1 MTTQLL
7 PGFTLGN
14 YHIDVPLVLAPMA
27 GITDLPFR
35 RICKRFGVGLVVTE
49 MIASRAVDMGRE
61 RTERMAEV
69 GDDEHPISI
78 QIAGADP
85 VFVSEAAR
93 WAVDHGADF
102 VDINMGCPVKKIC
115 KQVAGSAMLKDEP
128 LVARVLDAVV
138 KSIDVPV
145 TLKIRT
151 GWDET
156 CKNVE
161 NIARI
166 AEDAGIAMLT
176 VHGRTRAQMFSGHA
190 NWEDIALAKA
200 AVSIPVIGNGDIVD
214 AASAREMIR
223 ISACDGVMVGR
234 AVQGNPWVLGE
245 VHAALT
251 GSPLPA
257 PPSAAERW
265 LIVSEHLHHLAEHHG
280 IRTASRLARKHVIWY
295 SKGLHGSAEFRQS
308 FQTLTDWQQ
317 MQDVA
322 AGYFLG
328 LGGHVHQH
336 VVHQQGAHQAP
347 EHEQHY
353 AV

>member
-7 PGFTLGN
+7 PGFRLGD

-35 RICKRFGVGLVVTE
+35 RICKRFGVGLVVSE

-61 RTERMAEV
+61 RTERMAEL
-69 GDDEHPISI
+69 GDDEHPASI

-85 VFVSEAAR
+85 QFVTEAAR

-115 KQVAGSAMLKDEP
+115 KQVAGSAMLKDEK
-128 LVARVLDAVV
+128 LVARVIEAVV
-138 KSIDVPV
+138 GAVDVPV

-151 GWDET
+151 GWDERS
-156 CKNVE
+156 KNVE
-161 NIARI
+161 RIARI
-166 AEDAGIAMLT
+166 AEDNGVQMLT

-190 NWEDIALAKA
+190 SWEDIGLAKA

-223 ISACDGVMVGR
+223 VSGCDGVMVGR

-245 VHAALT
+245 VHAVLIGA
-251 GSPLPA
+251 PPPA
-257 PPSAAERW
+257 APSAAERW
-265 LIVSEHLHHLAEHHG
+265 LIVSEHLHRLAEHHG
-280 IRTASRLARKHVIWY
+280 IRTAAKLARKHVLWY
-295 SKGLHGSAEFRQS
+295 SKGLHGSAEFRQL

-317 MQDVA
+317 MLDVA

-328 LGGHVHQH
+328 LGRHVHHH
-336 VVHQQGAHQAP
+336 VVHAENRTEA
-347 EHEQHY
+347 ELNI